1 MSDIRVDTISAANGT
16 DPVTL
21 TKQSAAKAWAVTKQT
36 GTMALL
42 DSLNIASISDVSVG
56 RTTYNFATSFSSTSY
71 SACYSSSN
79 DNNFVGEETG
89 RFASSILLST
99 NQHDGTKE
107 DAAYQNLQAHG
118 DLA

>member
-1 MSDIRVDTISAANGT
+1 MSTLKT
-16 DPVTL
+16 DVVETSSGGATTL
-21 TKQSAAKAWAVTKQT
+21 TNQSAAKCWAVTKQT

-56 RTTYNFATSFSSTSY
+56 RTTYNFATSFSSASY
-71 SACYSSSN
+71 SACYGASN
-79 DNNFVGEETG
+79 DNNYVGEETA
-89 RFASSILLST
+89 RSASSILLST

-107 DAAYQNLQAHG
+107 DANYQSLQAHG